1 MTEKQWKIMKDYT
14 KGFGYM
20 ILYLSIICIIFLMLK
35 DVMGLDLP

>member
-1 MTEKQWKIMKDYT
+1 MTEKQWKIMKNYT

-35 DVMGLDLP
+35 DVMGT